1 MVDIKGKI
9 FWDILYIMVEV
20 KCVLKWL
27 MEQVVCVKTDL
38 IRIQGKLK
46 DIEYNDYDYKEE
58 IEKLE
63 KELFVQLRKNEK
75 KIIILQK

>member
-27 MEQVVCVKTDL
+27 MEQVVCVKMDL

-63 KELFVQLRKNEK
+63 KELFVQLCKNEK
-75 KIIILQK
+75 KIIVLQK